1 MFEIIKNY
9 SQYLDKKENLLKL
22 QNEERLKM
30 EKDQSKKRD
39 DLEIMLKKE
48 IKDFEEYQK
57 LQREKLEKE
66 NYEIIYLFLQYF
78 SKEKD
83 RNLQEKEVNIIPLNE
98 DQDNLNDKKKE
109 ENKNKKIILKM
120 KKKSL
125 ILKILKK
132 DIEMK
137 KMIQK
142 IYELVHLPFNKKE
155 LLNYL
160 IIF

>member
-1 MFEIIKNY
+1 
-9 SQYLDKKENLLKL
+9 
-22 QNEERLKM
+22 
-30 EKDQSKKRD
+30 
-39 DLEIMLKKE
+39 MLKKE

-142 IYELVHLPFNKKE
+142 IYELVYLSFNKKE
-155 LLNYL
+155 LLNYFNYIL
-160 IIF
+160 ISKK

>member
-1 MFEIIKNY
+1 
-9 SQYLDKKENLLKL
+9 
-22 QNEERLKM
+22 
-30 EKDQSKKRD
+30 
-39 DLEIMLKKE
+39 MLKKE

-155 LLNYL
+155 LLNSL